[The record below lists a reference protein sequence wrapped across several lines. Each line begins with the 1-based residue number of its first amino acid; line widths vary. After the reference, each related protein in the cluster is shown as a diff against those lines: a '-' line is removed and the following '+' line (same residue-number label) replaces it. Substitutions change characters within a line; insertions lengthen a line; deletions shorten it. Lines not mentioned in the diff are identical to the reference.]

1 MTEIALLT
9 LLGIATAFASL
20 LVIADV
26 ITKQDPEDE
35 TWPQ

>member
-9 LLGIATAFASL
+9 ALGIATAFASL

>member
-9 LLGIATAFASL
+9 ALGIATAFAAL